1 MMRATPA
8 TDPTTPPTILGVLGL
23 LVEPCPEA
31 CVSLVV
37 GALPAPV
44 AEPVDP
50 EPPYTSNEE
59 VE

>member
-23 LVEPCPEA
+23 VVEPCPEA
-31 CVSLVV
+31 CVSLAV
-37 GALPAPV
+37 GAVPAPV

-50 EPPYTSNEE
+50 EPPYTPDEE
-59 VE
+59 VA